1 MTTSDSRSRRQLLRV
16 LADTQAFV
24 LGTQINRAFATIT
37 PENLIAEA
45 IARNGDTDLSNQT
58 QFDPYAVDFFSEE
71 APADPPAG
79 SQALSASVR
88 SVSGTDVNRPTKMDR
103 LLALKTAL
111 TQVVDQIKDTPL
123 TELADAET
131 DLEDERDSI
140 LVAADFGS
148 EG

>member
-1 MTTSDSRSRRQLLRV
+1 MSAKSQRQLLRV

-37 PENLIAEA
+37 PEDLIAEA
-45 IARNGDTDLSNQT
+45 IARNGDTELSNKT
-58 QFDPYAVDFFSEE
+58 QFDPYAIDYFSEE
-71 APADPPAG
+71 APEDPPVG
-79 SQALSASVR
+79 SQALSSSVR

-103 LLALKTAL
+103 LLALKAAL
-111 TQVVDQIKDTPL
+111 DGVVDQIKATPL
-123 TELADAET
+123 TELAGAET

>member
-1 MTTSDSRSRRQLLRV
+1 MTTKSQRQLLRV

-24 LGTQINRAFATIT
+24 LGTQVNRAFATVT

-45 IARNGDTDLSNQT
+45 IARNGDTDLSNST
-58 QFDPYAVDFFSEE
+58 QYDPYAVDFFSEE
-71 APADPPAG
+71 APEDPPAG

-88 SVSGTDVNRPTKMDR
+88 SVSGTDVNRPTKMDQ

-111 TQVVDQIKDTPL
+111 SDVVDQIKATPL
-123 TELADAET
+123 SELEGAET

-140 LVAADFGS
+140 LVAADFGG